1 MLFFYP
7 MFSLLFG
14 ASKIA
19 SGIFM
24 GSANSMLGIILGLA
38 VQVLPL
44 ILALSLMKMAGTVLG
59 GVSNALDKLGNKAN
73 SGIRGFTD
81 PYKDLARSK
90 HLAKGMRQPFNPL
103 SGASW
108 RAASE
113 KRKANLKFRQDQ
125 IDKANA
131 GLVNE
136 NLNALR
142 RNQRIIGYDKNDQ
155 PIYTQ
160 RPYRRSNKYM
170 NAEAEA
176 REIDLRNQADNLA
189 VENAYG
195 NLHDYQKNNNIRHGR
210 AIKNASRMGG
220 HYLSLRTQM
229 DAKAENDRADER
241 FYNETIMKAA
251 ERDPLTGEIKNKA
264 AYDKY
269 VNGALGVV
277 GYASSQTTPEG
288 RRLADQARVNII
300 GDAYSRSEAQRASNV
315 KRFEAYMDKQVTKEV
330 VRQYEDMIKYDNI
343 DGIIAAHNVLAM
355 RGDYDKISEHMTEY
369 MNAGKIKLTEDAANR
384 LAMNLLVIAKD
395 KDPDL
400 ARLGKFINMET
411 WQYTS
416 GNRKTQ
422 EVTMEQYLTGVIDND
437 RDADYHT
444 KINIASGLEGT
455 KLTGIDRT
463 FYSSLEAIMGQITE
477 DKYSVSEAVSLRKK
491 VENSIAPQQISAL
504 PTFASGSEQIH
515 SMVGHMFGVKWD
527 SVKGD
532 YVDNIHIKK
541 KNAFQQE
548 VEKQVTDYVIEKYT
562 KGLTPRDL
570 INMKTDT
577 WMGLKARLMSD
588 TGLDLSNA
596 DEWKKAD
603 IIVKGKL
610 KDMFSRQIAR
620 LNDSNMNIDA
630 MKLTVREDLGL

>member
-1 MLFFYP
+1 
-7 MFSLLFG
+7 
-14 ASKIA
+14 
-19 SGIFM
+19 
-24 GSANSMLGIILGLA
+24 
-38 VQVLPL
+38 
-44 ILALSLMKMAGTVLG
+44 
-59 GVSNALDKLGNKAN
+59 
-73 SGIRGFTD
+73 
-81 PYKDLARSK
+81 
-90 HLAKGMRQPFNPL
+90 
-103 SGASW
+103 
-108 RAASE
+108 
-113 KRKANLKFRQDQ
+113 
-125 IDKANA
+125 
-131 GLVNE
+131 
-136 NLNALR
+136 
-142 RNQRIIGYDKNDQ
+142 
-155 PIYTQ
+155 
-160 RPYRRSNKYM
+160 
-170 NAEAEA
+170 
-176 REIDLRNQADNLA
+176 
-189 VENAYG
+189 
-195 NLHDYQKNNNIRHGR
+195 
-210 AIKNASRMGG
+210 
-220 HYLSLRTQM
+220 
-229 DAKAENDRADER
+229 
-241 FYNETIMKAA
+241 
-251 ERDPLTGEIKNKA
+251 
-264 AYDKY
+264 
-269 VNGALGVV
+269 
-277 GYASSQTTPEG
+277 
-288 RRLADQARVNII
+288 
-300 GDAYSRSEAQRASNV
+300 
-315 KRFEAYMDKQVTKEV
+315 
-330 VRQYEDMIKYDNI
+330 
-343 DGIIAAHNVLAM
+343 
-355 RGDYDKISEHMTEY
+355 
-369 MNAGKIKLTEDAANR
+369 
-384 LAMNLLVIAKD
+384 
-395 KDPDL
+395 
-400 ARLGKFINMET
+400 
-411 WQYTS
+411 
-416 GNRKTQ
+416 
-422 EVTMEQYLTGVIDND
+422 MEQYLTGVIDND
-437 RDADYHT
+437 RDANYHT